1 MAAEAKKLKPAAA
14 EPDTDRLSA
23 LPEDILRHILIAA
36 DLDLK
41 TTAQTSV
48 LSRRWRHLWRS
59 ALREIRLE
67 TPRRREATVRNR
79 QLFTDFVDNVLAARE
94 PGSELALI
102 SITVNDAFDPK
113 YDDLLGRI
121 YEYGSAHGARA
132 FRQTIRARLRTIVE
146 TFPYGFV
153 HLCRSLQD
161 LDLSL
166 LSFDFDEL
174 CLRSFNFACL
184 TALRLDRCELF
195 VPPAL
200 YAAVATGGDYEP
212 FAGIPNLKKV
222 VILYIFRTTVIVVV
236 LIDCVFEAKNAAKV
250 SGEKLEEIRIEF
262 CYEPHLFVIKL
273 CAPNATKL
281 TLGGVT
287 LSRFSDV
294 ELPSLEFLDIDVWVR
309 PRPKTVAGRARRAL
323 QVSWEQEWDAGLR
336 FLSTFEKFG
345 RAMCVKL
352 RPRAIEGLTMVPG
365 LLEGLAS
372 PFKRIKSV
380 EFCGSLPCS
389 RSDFVSLI
397 GYFFNQCL
405 SGGAH
410 ISQHSFASQERGVND
425 RLVLVL
431 RRDGDA
437 D

>member
-41 TTAQTSV
+41 TTVQTSV

-67 TPRRREATVRNR
+67 TPRRRDATVRNR
-79 QLFTDFVDNVLAARE
+79 HLFTDFVDNLLAARE
-94 PGSELALI
+94 PRSELALI

-121 YEYGSAHGARA
+121 YGSAHGARA

-146 TFPYGFV
+146 TFPHGFI

-174 CLRSFNFACL
+174 CLRSSNFVCL
-184 TALRLDRCELF
+184 TALRLYRCEIF

-200 YAAVATGGDYEP
+200 YAAAAAGDDYEP

-222 VILYIFRTTVIVVV
+222 V
-236 LIDCVFEAKNAAKV
+236 LIDCVFETKNAVKV
-250 SGEKLEEIRIEF
+250 SGEKLEEIGIEF

-273 CAPNATKL
+273 CAPKATKL

-294 ELPSLEFLDIDVWVR
+294 ELPSLELLDIDVWVR

-372 PFKRIKSV
+372 PFKRIKWV
-380 EFCGSLPCS
+380 EFCGSLPCC

-410 ISQHSFASQERGVND
+410 ISQHSFASQERGATD

-431 RRDGDA
+431 RKDGDA